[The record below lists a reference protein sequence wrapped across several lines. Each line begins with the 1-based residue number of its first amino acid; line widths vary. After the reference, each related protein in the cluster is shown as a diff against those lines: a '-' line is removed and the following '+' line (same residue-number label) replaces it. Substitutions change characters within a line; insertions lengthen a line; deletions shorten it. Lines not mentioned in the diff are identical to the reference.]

1 MNKPTIKAPKVI
13 SWVEE
18 GVPLGDIIKHAP
30 WQVRAKLDDRA
41 VKRYSDMTNAGSLP
55 PPIKVA
61 RVGGK
66 LFLVDGWHRM
76 AAGALQV
83 SRDLVAG
90 DEVAVLMADMTK
102 DEAAWEA
109 AKANMGHGVPL
120 NAKDLHAVFKA
131 FVRAKRHVKPDGT
144 LMSYRD
150 IAPHIGKPHT
160 TIRYW
165 MRKYFPVIAAK
176 MGGMENGNPEAGE
189 PPLADAVEEHKA
201 QALEGLLN
209 LTQRLDLLTPEAR
222 WEVVQH
228 LDKARED
235 AVKLGVKEPEP
246 ADFC

>member
-1 MNKPTIKAPKVI
+1 MSKATTKAPKAI
-13 SWVEE
+13 NWVE
-18 GVPLGDIIKHAP
+18 GDVPLDDIIKHAP
-30 WQVRAKLDDRA
+30 WQVRAKLNDKA
-41 VKRYSDMTNAGSLP
+41 VKRYADMTNAGSLP

-76 AAGALQV
+76 EAGALQL
-83 SRDLVAG
+83 SRGLG
-90 DEVAVLMADMTK
+90 TGHEVAVLMADMTRA
-102 DEAAWEA
+102 EAMWEA

-150 IAPHIGKPHT
+150 ISPHIGKPHT

-165 MRKYFPVIAAK
+165 MKKYFPAIAAK

-189 PPLADAVEEHKA
+189 PPLADPVEEHKA

-235 AVKLGVKEPEP
+235 AVRMGVKEPEK
-246 ADFC
+246 ADF